1 MAKRRRY
8 GEGEDEEN
16 TPRKTRRATEENGV
30 PSPQTAAETPSGRK
44 SILRGTPSKLNCIAA
59 VDSTPK
65 SLRKVLFSTPA
76 KHGEDEKDDDNV
88 TPTTTRNDR
97 SARRKSQRTLQHADE
112 ASDDEDAIVQD
123 ERLAQQILG
132 EDAGSEDEDEDDE
145 DGIIPSEPQSGP
157 DTPSKS
163 GKLRGRPK
171 GRRRERTPSPPPDL
185 PPHEVYFFQNRT
197 GANKTST
204 NTLPS
209 HVLLSHEDY
218 FAKVGSH
225 KDPHAS
231 DIDRLKRLHKRA
243 FEQWMFELEEGF
255 NLCLYG
261 YGSKRL
267 LVNEFAEELYA
278 ETQGKRKIVVVN
290 GYTPGLTMKDI
301 LNTLARVVIKSK
313 LKLPTQVPA
322 LLDEI
327 LRSLTTDTN
336 ATSITLVIH
345 SLDHQNLRKPT
356 TQAMLARLAGH
367 PAIALV
373 ATCDS
378 PLFPL
383 LWDTATTRQY
393 RFLYHDTTTFEP
405 YRVEL
410 NVVEEVN
417 TLLGRSRRRVGGKD
431 GVAFVL
437 KSLPE
442 NARNLFRILV
452 AEQLALADAA
462 PAGLLSHAAFGGG
475 QYDDDDD
482 EAVLG
487 ASDDDLAAADQ
498 HTPSRRGRHK
508 RAPVKSAK
516 KVAAPVIR
524 PIAAQGM
531 EGVEYRTLYHK
542 AVEEF
547 VCSSE
552 LNFRTL
558 LKEFVDHQII
568 ESRKDGAGT
577 ERVAVT
583 GVGREELEGLLEE
596 LV

>member
-1 MAKRRRY
+1 MAKRSRD
-8 GEGEDEEN
+8 GDGKDEES
-16 TPRKTRRATEENGV
+16 TP
-30 PSPQTAAETPSGRK
+30 PETPSGRK
-44 SILRGTPSKLNCIAA
+44 SILRGTPNKLNGIAT
-59 VDSTPK
+59 VDATPK

-76 KHGEDEKDDDNV
+76 KHGEDDEDDDNV

-97 SARRKSQRTLQHADE
+97 SARRKSQRTLQHVDE
-112 ASDDEDAIVQD
+112 ASDGENAIVQD
-123 ERLAQQILG
+123 GRLAQQILG
-132 EDAGSEDEDEDDE
+132 EDAVSEDEDEDDDDE
-145 DGIIPSEPQSGP
+145 DGITPSEPQSGP

-185 PPHEVYFFQNRT
+185 PPHELYFFQNRT

-218 FAKVGSH
+218 FAKIGSY

-267 LVNEFAEELYA
+267 LVNEFAEELSA
-278 ETQGKRKIVVVN
+278 EAQDKRKIVVVN
-290 GYTPGLTMKDI
+290 GYTPGLAMKDI

-327 LRSLTTDTN
+327 LRSLTTDAN
-336 ATSITLVIH
+336 AMSFTLVVH
-345 SLDHQNLRKPT
+345 SLDHQNLRKPAV
-356 TQAMLARLAGH
+356 QAMLARLAGH
-367 PAIALV
+367 PAISLI

-410 NVVEEVN
+410 DVVEEVN

-462 PAGLLSHAAFGGG
+462 PAGLSSHAAFGGG
-475 QYDDDDD
+475 QDDDDD
-482 EAVLG
+482 EEVLG
-487 ASDDDLAAADQ
+487 ASDDDLAAAGQ

-516 KVAAPVIR
+516 KVAAPVVR
-524 PIAAQGM
+524 PNAAQGM

-568 ESRKDGAGT
+568 ESRKDVAGT